1 MCSLITAASERA
13 GWCRQLSAIPT
24 FMAVL
29 PSSPANDPPMR
40 RSRQLAACSG
50 SKGRPLACPEPSGQ
64 ISGAGRALRGCGG
77 MADAADSKSASRKGV
92 GVQVPSPA
100 PSRINGLERFRSV
113 ESVRQTGSGNQMA
126 TTRCSDLTADEK
138 AALID
143 LLAGTI
149 ESDALPSSTRIARLR
164 SILAKLRGD
173 PAPATTG
180 HEKTKQLLG
189 AQLTRARR
197 R

>member
-1 MCSLITAASERA
+1 
-13 GWCRQLSAIPT
+13 
-24 FMAVL
+24 
-29 PSSPANDPPMR
+29 
-40 RSRQLAACSG
+40 
-50 SKGRPLACPEPSGQ
+50 
-64 ISGAGRALRGCGG
+64 
-77 MADAADSKSASRKGV
+77 
-92 GVQVPSPA
+92 
-100 PSRINGLERFRSV
+100 
-113 ESVRQTGSGNQMA
+113 MA